1 MNGYPDE
8 SILRKIKRWDG
19 KDVTKMVNLIEES
32 WNITYGAYQIK
43 WINSKRYKLT
53 LITGGWSG
61 NESVMAA
68 INKNKWFDMF
78 YWQMSKRGGLHEY
91 EIYEVKDANL

>member
-19 KDVTKMVNLIEES
+19 KDVEIMIGWIMEA
-32 WNITYGAYQIK
+32 WNGTYGSLFLFEG
-43 WINSKRYKLT
+43 SKKKKLT

-61 NESVMAA
+61 NEDVMSA
-68 INKNKWFDMF
+68 INKNMFFDMLF
-78 YWQMSKRGGLHEY
+78 WQMSKRGGLHEY
-91 EIYEVKDANL
+91 EIYEVAK